1 MQIVELE
8 FYPLKEHKEMSVA
21 LTVFGVAVGSGKPI
35 ICYVM
40 LRSVRGSGAYPK
52 PNLPSKT
59 EYNEIYSTVVP
70 NSTVK
75 LLVWER
81 VLSNVDEIIIGNE
94 MAQGRLSI
102 PIDCP
107 VAGGQIITGAPF
119 GPILIE
125 ESAHRA
131 NITGVGYLCR
141 KGIAGEEIFTEL
153 LEEFNE
159 KLTPGTSPRVLQS
172 LILKVGE
179 LSGIGNLLE
188 PRQVIGVVDFF
199 YRRSFMDG
207 LDGPLFE
214 IFPVRPNFRTK
225 EPVVDFDIRR
235 RKEAT
240 DQGYMLNVTLRNY
253 DELLKSTLIYIAES
267 QLEVRISAPAH
278 ITDIVIYV
286 FDGSGNLVDQINN
299 QFCQS
304 VDIGLSA
311 SGVVDLLPL
320 PFPGAKNSADL
331 EARPKIVTSSFEA
344 ASIAN
349 RSGGLDILRTQA
361 TKICSLIGN
370 RTAVLENI
378 WFERGIDGQLEV
390 IRWIKKK
397 IEQPGVSEAYLVD
410 PFLGSEAFSR
420 VVVRQGNQS
429 AALNIIVSPGR
440 KNPDSDSIDDTEA
453 NGVSDYLEKLKSTAS
468 SLDEKLAG
476 RISIFNIKRGGGAK
490 QAFHDRY
497 ICIINNKGVPAVYL
511 LSNSL
516 SKAAG
521 AWPFAISALSQV
533 ISWRVYAYILELVRG
548 DQKSNEFISELIW
561 DNSSVKLTRVK
572 NLVSDPLFDTKPV
585 WVVRVNEFLFGLREI
600 IIRNSKSEATI
611 GVYVTAFLAD
621 WPEGVDIDK
630 FGAALFEVSSHRD
643 AVLVFVSRV
652 FRSAGQVEI
661 ANILDEKMLAH
672 FLEGLPRPDYRRISF
687 IPCESRS
694 FVFSNLSATILRK
707 PNATNFVLKSLN
719 TRMCKLVSMIETQRY
734 DYEYEAHEAG
744 LMLSIIALEIAASS
758 AAGSL
763 QIRAGLTADYIHWI
777 GRLMRSNIV
786 SIKYRD
792 GEIVI
797 PEWSQD
803 LLLTAQRLA
812 EVRRELGSILD
823 PAFARINNDPWVS
836 PFFKSTLASSLA
848 ENV

>member
-1 MQIVELE
+1 
-8 FYPLKEHKEMSVA
+8 MSVA
-21 LTVFGVAVGSGKPI
+21 LTVFGIAVDSGKPI

-52 PNLPSKT
+52 PNLPSKS
-59 EYNEIYSTVVP
+59 EDNETYSTVVP
-70 NSTVK
+70 DSTVT

-81 VLSNVDEIIIGNE
+81 VLSSDDEIIVGNE
-94 MAQGRLSI
+94 IVQGQLSI
-102 PIDCP
+102 PVDCP

-119 GPILIE
+119 GPLLIE
-125 ESAHRA
+125 ESAQRA
-131 NITGVGYLCR
+131 NITGVGHLCR
-141 KGIAGEEIFTEL
+141 KGIAGEKIFTEL

-159 KLTPGTSPRVLQS
+159 KLMPGTSPRVLQS
-172 LILKVGE
+172 LILKIGE
-179 LSGIGNLLE
+179 LSGIGDLLE

-199 YRRSFMDG
+199 YRRSFVDG
-207 LDGPLFE
+207 LDGPLFD
-214 IFPVRPNFRTK
+214 ILPVRPDFRKK
-225 EPVVDFDIRR
+225 EPMVDFDIRR
-235 RKEAT
+235 RKEAG
-240 DQGYMLNVTLRNY
+240 DQSYMLNVTLRNY
-253 DELLKSTLIYIAES
+253 DELLKSTLVHIAEN

-278 ITDIVIYV
+278 ITDVTVAV
-286 FDGSGNLVDQINN
+286 FDGSGDLVDQINN

-304 VDIGLSA
+304 IDVGLSA
-311 SGVVDLLPL
+311 SGVVDLLPP

-331 EARPKIVTSSFEA
+331 EVRPKIVTSSFEA

-361 TKICSLIGN
+361 TRICSLIGK
-370 RTAVLENI
+370 RTAVLENV

-397 IEQPGVSEAYLVD
+397 IEQPSVSEAYLVD

-429 AALNIIVSPGR
+429 AVLNIIVSPGR

-476 RISIFNIKRGGGAK
+476 KISVFNIKRGGGAK

-497 ICIINNKGVPAVYL
+497 ICIVNNKGVPAVYL

-521 AWPFAISALSQV
+521 VWPFAIGALSQV
-533 ISWRVYAYILELVRG
+533 TSWRVYAYILELVHG
-548 DQKSNEFISELIW
+548 DLQSNELSPEVIW
-561 DNSSVKLTRVK
+561 ENSSVKSTHVK
-572 NLVSDPLFDTKPV
+572 RMVSEPLPDAKPA
-585 WVVRVNEFLFGLREI
+585 WVVKVNEFLFGLREI
-600 IIRNSKSEATI
+600 ILRNSKSEVTI
-611 GVYVTAFLAD
+611 GAYVTAFLAD

-630 FGAALFEVSSHRD
+630 FGGALFDISSHRD

-652 FRSAGQVEI
+652 FRNAGQIGI
-661 ANILDEKMLAH
+661 ADIMDEKALAQ
-672 FLEGLPRPDYRRISF
+672 FLERLPRPDYRSISF

-694 FVFSNLSATILRK
+694 SFFSNLSATILRK

-719 TRMCKLVSMIETQRY
+719 TRMYQLVSMIETQRY

-758 AAGSL
+758 AVGSL

-777 GRLMRSNIV
+777 GRLMRSHIV
-786 SIKYRD
+786 SVKYRD

-812 EVRRELGSILD
+812 EVSRELGSILD
-823 PAFARINNDPWVS
+823 SAFARINNDPWVS

-848 ENV
+848 EKV